1 MFKLIVMALPQPGGG
16 VRIKVRGNDR
26 EAVRDHQAAWL
37 EWSETLPQRETPRPT
52 TAADNDVPQRR
63 YCSNCGH
70 ELADDDRFCPN
81 CGNPVHETARV
92 PTPEADRRV
101 PPIPPAAERTAGE
114 RLRYGTLD
122 APPRNR
128 QQPRDPGV
136 WTGVKLGC
144 GMFIVLPIIIFV
156 LTIVLIIFI
165 GVIGGSGG

>member
-1 MFKLIVMALPQPGGG
+1 M
-16 VRIKVRGNDR
+16 
-26 EAVRDHQAAWL
+26 RDHQAAWL
-37 EWSETLPQRETPRPT
+37 EWSETLPQGETPRPT

-156 LTIVLIIFI
+156 VIIVLLIFF
-165 GVIGGSGG
+165 GMLGGSGG